1 VQAREL
7 CAGVFSI
14 WLEAPGIARAIRP
27 GQFLNVKV
35 SSGVDPLLRRPIS
48 VADAE
53 GKRLRLV
60 FRKVGRGTA
69 LLSHVRAGDELDV
82 LGPLGR
88 PAPAMRG
95 QDVLLCGGGIGA
107 APLLFLAR
115 RLAKANRLQV
125 LVGARTKAEL
135 LLVKEFRSIGARVA
149 TATDDGSA
157 GFHGVVTELAEDEV
171 KGQESKVK
179 GQNAGWR
186 KELGAGE
193 VRSQSDP
200 TRHPERAKR
209 VEGSLRRD
217 SSTPLR
223 SARNDT
229 GPQPSAIFACG
240 PRPMLADLVKRLDPI
255 PVWGFV
261 EERMGCGTGICY
273 CCALPKKDGGHV
285 RFCEEGPVVRLNEVV
300 L

>member
-14 WLEAPGIARAIRP
+14 WLEAPGIARLIRP

-35 SSGVDPLLRRPIS
+35 SSGLDPLLRRPIS
-48 VADAE
+48 VADVEA
-53 GKRLRLV
+53 KSVRLV
-60 FRKVGRGTA
+60 FRVVGRGTA

-88 PAPAMRG
+88 PAPEIRG

-115 RLAKANRLQV
+115 RLKRANRLQV
-125 LVGARTKAEL
+125 YVGARTKAEL
-135 LLVKEFRSIGARVA
+135 LFVKEFRGTGARVA

-157 GFHGVVTELAEDEV
+157 GHRGMVTELVEAQV
-171 KGQESKVK
+171 KSQEPK
-179 GQNAGWR
+179 GKGRNSGR
-186 KELGAGE
+186 
-193 VRSQSDP
+193 
-200 TRHPERAKR
+200 
-209 VEGSLRRD
+209 
-217 SSTPLR
+217 R
-223 SARNDT
+223 SAVSGQRL
-229 GPQPSAIFACG
+229 AVFACG

-273 CCALPKKDGGHV
+273 CCALPKKGGGHV

>member
-1 VQAREL
+1 L
-7 CAGVFSI
+7 CAGVFSL
-14 WLEAPGIARAIRP
+14 WLEAAGIARVIEP

-48 VADAE
+48 VADVE
-53 GKRLRLV
+53 GKRVRLV

-88 PAPAMRG
+88 PAPDLRR

-115 RLAKANRLQV
+115 RLNRANRLQV
-125 LVGARTKAEL
+125 FVGARTKAEL
-135 LLVKEFRSIGARVA
+135 LLVKEFRGLGARAA

-157 GFHGVVTELAEDEV
+157 GFHGVVTELVEDEV
-171 KGQESKVK
+171 KGRRSKGRGQRSKVK
-179 GQNAGWR
+179 GQR
-186 KELGAGE
+186 SKVKVSEGAQRLA
-193 VRSQSDP
+193 V
-200 TRHPERAKR
+200 
-209 VEGSLRRD
+209 
-217 SSTPLR
+217 
-223 SARNDT
+223 
-229 GPQPSAIFACG
+229 FACG

-273 CCALPKKDGGHV
+273 CCALPKKGGGHV

>member
-1 VQAREL
+1 MRCPVVQAREL
-7 CAGVFSI
+7 CAGVFSM

-35 SSGVDPLLRRPIS
+35 SKGVDPLLRRPIS
-48 VADAE
+48 VADVE
-53 GKRLRLV
+53 GRRVRLV

-69 LLSHVRAGDELDV
+69 LLSQARVGDELDV

-88 PAPAMRG
+88 PAPEMRG
-95 QDVLLCGGGIGA
+95 KDVLLCGGGIGA

-115 RLAKANRLQV
+115 RLKPKNRVQV

-135 LLVKEFRSIGARVA
+135 LLFKEFRSLGARVA
-149 TATDDGSA
+149 TATDDGSS
-157 GFHGVVTELAEDEV
+157 GHHGVVTELIAD
-171 KGQESKVK
+171 
-179 GQNAGWR
+179 
-186 KELGAGE
+186 E
-193 VRSQSDP
+193 VRSQSHP
-200 TRHPERAKR
+200 VCHPERAKR

-217 SSTPLR
+217 SSIPLR
-223 SARNDT
+223 SARNDI
-229 GPQPSAIFACG
+229 GPRPPVIFACG
-240 PRPMLADLVKRLDPI
+240 PRAMLADLVKRLDPI

-273 CCALPKKDGGHV
+273 CCALPKKGGGHV
-285 RFCEEGPVVRLNEVV
+285 RFCEEGPVVLLNEVV

>member
-1 VQAREL
+1 MRPIRCPVMQAREL
-7 CAGVFSI
+7 CAGVFSF
-14 WLEAPGIARAIRP
+14 WLEAPDMARRVGP

-35 SSGVDPLLRRPIS
+35 SSGLDPVLRRPIS
-48 VADAE
+48 VCDVE
-53 GKRLRLV
+53 RNRVRLV
-60 FRKVGRGTA
+60 FRVVGRGTA
-69 LLSHVRAGDELDV
+69 LLSNVRTGDELDV

-88 PAPAMRG
+88 PASELHHK
-95 QDVLLCGGGIGA
+95 DVLLCGGGIGT

-115 RLAKANRLQV
+115 RLKRSNRLRAV
-125 LVGARTKAEL
+125 IGARTKTEL
-135 LLVKEFRSIGARVA
+135 LLAREFRALGLPVSL
-149 TATDDGSA
+149 ATDDGSA
-157 GFHGVVTELAEDEV
+157 GFHGTVTELAEDRV
-171 KGQESKVK
+171 KGQ
-179 GQNAGWR
+179 
-186 KELGAGE
+186 
-193 VRSQSDP
+193 SDSVC
-200 TRHPERAKR
+200 HPERAKR

-223 SARNDT
+223 SSRNDT
-229 GPQPSAIFACG
+229 GRQQPVVFACG

-273 CCALPKKDGGHV
+273 CCALPKKGGGHV

>member
-14 WLEAPGIARAIRP
+14 WLEAAGIARVIKP

-48 VADAE
+48 VADVE
-53 GKRLRLV
+53 GKRVRLV

-69 LLSHVRAGDELDV
+69 LLSHTRTGDELDV

-88 PAPAMRG
+88 PVPELRG
-95 QDVLLCGGGIGA
+95 KDVLLCGGGIGA

-115 RLAKANRLQV
+115 RLANANRLQV
-125 LVGARTKAEL
+125 FVGARTKAEL
-135 LLVKEFRSIGARVA
+135 LLVKEFRSIGAKVA

-157 GFHGVVTELAEDEV
+157 GHHGMVTELLAD
-171 KGQESKVK
+171 
-179 GQNAGWR
+179 
-186 KELGAGE
+186 E
-193 VRSQSDP
+193 VRSQKSGVQSP
-200 TRHPERAKR
+200 KSR
-209 VEGSLRRD
+209 VIGQRL
-217 SSTPLR
+217 
-223 SARNDT
+223 AV
-229 GPQPSAIFACG
+229 FACG

-273 CCALPKKDGGHV
+273 CCALPKKGGGHV

>member
-1 VQAREL
+1 MRCPVVQAREL

-48 VADAE
+48 VADVARE
-53 GKRLRLV
+53 RVRLV
-60 FRKVGRGTA
+60 FRKVGRGTE
-69 LLSHVRAGDELDV
+69 LLSHARGGDELDV

-88 PAPAMRG
+88 PAPEIRG
-95 QDVLLCGGGIGA
+95 KDVFLCGGGIGA

-125 LVGARTKAEL
+125 FVGARTKAEL
-135 LLVKEFRSIGARVA
+135 LLLREFRSVGADVA
-149 TATDDGSA
+149 TATDDGSS
-157 GFHGVVTELAEDEV
+157 GHEGMVTELAEAECRSQKSDGRMQKSRV
-171 KGQESKVK
+171 QSPKSKVV
-179 GQNAGWR
+179 GQR
-186 KELGAGE
+186 L
-193 VRSQSDP
+193 V
-200 TRHPERAKR
+200 
-209 VEGSLRRD
+209 V
-217 SSTPLR
+217 
-223 SARNDT
+223 
-229 GPQPSAIFACG
+229 FACG
-240 PRPMLADLVKRLDPI
+240 PRPMLADLVKRIDPI